1 MINNTIDFD
10 YAINKI
16 KEATNPTI
24 YLQGDI
30 LNSEHMNNTFREI
43 ERTLNTL
50 YEKTRYLEDSIAYT
64 KSFLETKINYFSS
77 DIESILQSIE
87 NEADS
92 SKNLSYISYPVT
104 FKKNAKVLQDRNRT
118 TELHPLTIKDKKLT
132 LDYKIDKNQEYSL
145 WNRTSEYIPYKDN
158 ISAVKEE
165 PYRAIYLEEKL
176 VPGGLSE
183 TIYVALPEPTV
194 INSLDLKPVNCD
206 VKNLKFGLINGIEE
220 YVGDYTVDMPI
231 NSRVC
236 TYIKFDLV
244 CHNYDLNEYT
254 LDRELVSEDIWSL
267 AQEFEYS
274 QIANVTTK
282 FDASVF
288 ISKAIT
294 NSQTGKKTTVAFGPK
309 NNKATSTLK
318 MFSYV
323 FGIDS
328 FAIKNSE
335 YNTDGYMISDAI
347 NIGHLK
353 EGEYIRLDVSHQ
365 RNECC
370 EISYSILDGDVEV
383 PISIMEEEWI
393 ENELMFGDV
402 DTRFEM
408 DYDSGYSYEGEI
420 IKKNGAVVEMSFVD
434 AKMNAANNIDR
445 YSVSYKSSADFYDYK
460 PLNNTIKIKCY
471 IRTFGK
477 INNAPYISN
486 ITVRK
491 YGEESLW
498 INRH

>member
-30 LNSEHMNNTFREI
+30 LNSEHMNKTFQEI
-43 ERTLNTL
+43 ERTLNSL

-64 KSFLETKINYFSS
+64 KSFLKTKIDYFSS
-77 DIESILQSIE
+77 DIESILKSIE

-92 SKNLSYISYPVT
+92 AKNLSYIGYNAIFT
-104 FKKNAKVLQDRNRT
+104 KNAKTLLDRNRA
-118 TELHPLTIKDKKLT
+118 TELAPLAIRNNKLT
-132 LDYKIDKNQEYSL
+132 LDYKIDKNQDYSL
-145 WNRTSEYIPYKDN
+145 WTRASEYVPYKDN
-158 ISAVKEE
+158 IDKVKEE
-165 PYRAIYLEEKL
+165 AYRTIYLEEKL

-183 TIYVALPEPTV
+183 TIYVALPEPTI
-194 INSLDLKPVNCD
+194 INRLDMKPVNCD
-206 VKNLKFGLINGIEE
+206 IKNLKFGLINGIEE

-231 NSRVC
+231 SSRVC

-244 CHNYDLNEYT
+244 CHYYDLNEYV
-254 LDRELVSEDIWSL
+254 LDRELISEDIWSL
-267 AQEFEYS
+267 AQEFEYN
-274 QIANVTTK
+274 QITNVGTK

-294 NSQTGKKTTVAFGPK
+294 NSQTGKKTTVTFGPK
-309 NNKATSTLK
+309 NNKSISTLK

-323 FGIDS
+323 FGLDT

-335 YNTDGYMISDAI
+335 FNSDGYMISEPI
-347 NIGHLK
+347 TIGSLK
-353 EGEYIRLDVSHQ
+353 EGEYIRLAVSHQ
-365 RNECC
+365 KNECC
-370 EISYSILDGDVEV
+370 EISYSIIDGDREI
-383 PISIMEEEWI
+383 PISIMDEDWI
-393 ENELMFGDV
+393 ENELIFGDV

-408 DYDSGYSYEGEI
+408 DYDRGYTYEGEI
-420 IKKNGAVVEMSFVD
+420 IKKNGSLVEMSFLD
-434 AKMNAANNIDR
+434 AKINAGKDDNR
-445 YSVSYKSSADFYDYK
+445 YCVSYKTGADHYDYK
-460 PLNNTIKIKCY
+460 PINKTIQVKCY
-471 IRTFGK
+471 IRTFGVIK
-477 INNAPYISN
+477 SAPYISN